1 LLHERASWRIALEN
15 VIHGVPFNAFIAVA
29 IVFNLVVIFVEL
41 AEGTVP
47 WTATSNYIWLESFL
61 TYFCVACNFKV
72 VCYFFQV

>member
-1 LLHERASWRIALEN
+1 LEN

-47 WTATSNYIWLESFL
+47 WTATSNYIWLKYFS
-61 TYFCVACNFKV
+61 TYLFCL
-72 VCYFFQV
+72 